1 MIKFVVVLYKRP
13 GLSVEDFQNYLRGL
27 HGRLAM
33 RIPGLRRY
41 VQNCVVQDPSR
52 KPPGWHAIAELYFD
66 NWEAMEA
73 AWASPEGER
82 ATKDLEAFADLSLTT
97 WSAVEEEIILG

>member
-1 MIKFVVVLYKRP
+1 MVKFAVVLYKRP
-13 GLSVEDFQNYLRGL
+13 DWSMEDFQNYLRGV

-33 RIPGLRRY
+33 KIPGLRRY
-41 VQNCVVQDPSR
+41 VQNYVAQDPSR

-73 AWASPEGER
+73 AWASPEGES
-82 ATKDLEAFADLSLTT
+82 ATKDLGAFADLSLTT
-97 WSAVEEEIILG
+97 WSVVEEKIIRG

>member
-41 VQNCVVQDPSR
+41 VQNCVVQDRSR